1 MKALQLFS
9 KSDVT
14 ELVKAYS
21 SESFM
26 NQRKHLMIYIIFRVG
41 DNLLAINNNLLS
53 GKPVSYVTELI
64 RSIPRG
70 KVEILVRSFPADL
83 LAERKQSL
91 QNSEVTL
98 CDSDSS
104 VSTVTNATDHQSND
118 ATLFSLPLPT
128 DTKSKVLTTIKLTPF
143 QEVTPFIPPPDKF
156 SELTNEI
163 KTNLPFDS
171 PVEVE
176 SIVNNPGLASSFG
189 HESEGQD
196 NLSDLASL
204 PAAPP

>member
-53 GKPVSYVTELI
+53 GKPVSYVTKLI
-64 RSIPRG
+64 RSIPCG
-70 KVEILVRSFPADL
+70 KVEVLVRSFPADL

-128 DTKSKVLTTIKLTPF
+128 DK
-143 QEVTPFIPPPDKF
+143 
-156 SELTNEI
+156 N
-163 KTNLPFDS
+163 
-171 PVEVE
+171 
-176 SIVNNPGLASSFG
+176 
-189 HESEGQD
+189 
-196 NLSDLASL
+196 
-204 PAAPP
+204 